1 MSYTGKTDDEVKKK
15 SQRSFSYVNHV
26 EHLLNDPNK
35 KERLMQQL
43 LNRLRAK
50 RCREKRSELETST
63 TKVIELPELHLYET
77 STTKVIELP
86 ELHL

>member
-1 MSYTGKTDDEVKKK
+1 MH
-15 SQRSFSYVNHV
+15 NHV